1 MTDDLVER
9 LGELAKSCGW
19 EHGTET
25 GLTAWEAKAE
35 ITRLRARLAEA
46 ERVVEPF
53 AKIPLNGA
61 FGGPLCAIKALYEDG
76 SDKGHAPDRS
86 VLGHEHVHAV
96 RAFLKGA
103 SNDE

>member
-1 MTDDLVER
+1 MTDTDWKAR
-9 LGELAKSCGW
+9 A
-19 EHGTET
+19 
-25 GLTAWEAKAE
+25 EAAEAE
-35 ITRLRARLAEA
+35 IIRLRARLAEA

-76 SDKGHAPDRS
+76 SDKGRAPDRS